1 MLLAMLF
8 DFVLIGLE
16 MQLSVVNIVSLK
28 SLLTMV
34 TDIYTGKLFMP
45 VLDRTIL
52 QKSKKLMSSLQFVIR
67 PLISKLLNSSRSP

>member
-1 MLLAMLF
+1 MLF

-67 PLISKLLNSSRSP
+67 PLISKLINSSRSP

>member
-34 TDIYTGKLFMP
+34 TDIYTGK
-45 VLDRTIL
+45 
-52 QKSKKLMSSLQFVIR
+52 FVHACIG
-67 PLISKLLNSSRSP
+67 

>member
-1 MLLAMLF
+1 MLF

-16 MQLSVVNIVSLK
+16 IQLSVVNIVSLK

>member
-16 MQLSVVNIVSLK
+16 IQLSVVNIVSLK

>member
-1 MLLAMLF
+1 MLF

-67 PLISKLLNSSRSP
+67 PLISNILNSSRSP